1 METQTDLTVGTIR
14 KIDIEHEMQTAYL
27 SYAMSVIVSRAI
39 PDARDGLKP
48 VQRRIL
54 YAMHD
59 MGLRPDTAYK
69 KSARIVGEV
78 LGKYHPHGD
87 AAVYDTMAR
96 MAQDFSMRGLLVDG
110 QGNFGSIDG
119 DAPAAMRYTE
129 ARLHKFAMELIAD
142 IEKDTVDFSDNFD
155 STLTEPTV
163 LPSALPNLL
172 VNGAT
177 GIAVGMATSIPPHN
191 LNEIVDA
198 LLLMLNQWTNLDDL
212 TIDDLMKYI
221 QGPDFPTG
229 GIILK
234 STDEDE
240 GLAAAYG
247 SGRGK
252 VIVQAKVHVEEMERG
267 RSRLIVTE
275 LPYQTNKSSLIERI
289 AELARDGKLEGLA
302 DLRDES
308 DRQGMR
314 IVIEL
319 SKTADPNALITSLF
333 RLTPMQSTFGIN
345 LLALVNNEPRTLT
358 LKQAL
363 HVFLDHRLEVI
374 KRRSEFD
381 LARAK
386 ERAHILEGLLIALKF
401 LDEVIRIIR
410 GSHETDDARKK
421 LMKRFKL
428 SRLQTDAILD
438 MPLRKIARLEQKK
451 IDDEYKEKKAIIKF
465 LEELLSSPKKM
476 RDVIAVE
483 LKELKGKYGDKR
495 RTQIMDAGKRTTT
508 SDSFQASDLI
518 PDEKT
523 WVTITQSGLLSRTPK
538 QPKLSKDDAPL
549 AIVQANTKDLIY
561 IVTQKGRSAAISAYS
576 IPETED
582 ATYGT
587 PFSSLSPLDSA
598 ARVVT
603 VVAIPHQARAA
614 TQSDQGDDAKTASPC
629 LAIATALGM
638 IKKIAAS
645 DLPAPSSKVGEVMKV
660 NEDDRIIG
668 AKMASGHD
676 DLLLITAMGQSIR
689 FKEDEVRA
697 MGTGAAGVQAIK
709 LANVGDMVVA
719 LNTVGAMHAS
729 PETLIITDNGMG
741 KRVPIKEFPTQGRY
755 GIGTTAMD
763 LTGKAKIVSAAMGGA
778 SDKVIVITSK
788 GARAMK
794 FDDAPKRKRAMRG
807 ASIIEL
813 KNDDTVMTLVPFLN
827 RLHVEVPK
835 PPKEKKSEVRGKK
848 SEAGKQLQHDVKVP
862 MKKDVKGKRKK

>member
-142 IEKDTVDFSDNFD
+142 IEKDTVDFNDNFD

-234 STDEDE
+234 STDEEE

-345 LLALVNNEPRTLT
+345 LLALVDNEPRTLT

-363 HVFLDHRLEVI
+363 RVFLDHRLEVI
-374 KRRSEFD
+374 KRRSQFD

-410 GSHETDDARKK
+410 ASHETDDARKK

-465 LEELLSSPKKM
+465 LEELLASPKKM

-518 PDEKT
+518 PDEKI

-538 QPKLSKDDAPL
+538 QPKPSKDDAPL
-549 AIVQANTKDLIY
+549 AFVQANTKDLIY

-576 IPETED
+576 IPETEE
-582 ATYGT
+582 ATNGN

-603 VVAIPHQARAA
+603 IVAIPHQARAA

-629 LAIATALGM
+629 LVMATALGM

-645 DLPAPSSKVGEVMKV
+645 DLPAPSSKIGEVMKV

-697 MGTGAAGVQAIK
+697 MGSGAAGVQAIK
-709 LANVGDMVVA
+709 LANVGDVVVA
-719 LNTVGAMHAS
+719 LNAVGAMHAS
-729 PETLIITDNGMG
+729 PLPEIMIITDNGMG
-741 KRVPIKEFPTQGRY
+741 KRVPLKEFPTQGRY

-763 LTGKAKIVSAAMGGA
+763 LTGKAKIVSATMGEA

-788 GARAMK
+788 GARAIK

-807 ASIIEL
+807 ASVIEL
-813 KNDDTVMTLVPFLN
+813 KNGDTVTTLVPFIN
-827 RLHVEVPK
+827 RLHVEEPK
-835 PPKEKKSEVRGKK
+835 PPKQKKPVS
-848 SEAGKQLQHDVKVP
+848 KQLALDVKVP

>member
-1 METQTDLTVGTIR
+1 MATQTDLTVGTIR

-212 TIDDLMKYI
+212 TIDDLMKYV

-345 LLALVNNEPRTLT
+345 LLALVDNEPRTLT

-363 HVFLDHRLEVI
+363 RVFLDHRLEVI
-374 KRRSEFD
+374 KRRSQYD

-410 GSHETDDARKK
+410 SSHETDDARKK

-438 MPLRKIARLEQKK
+438 MPLRKIAKLEQKK

-465 LEELLSSPKKM
+465 LEELLASAKKM

-495 RTQIMDAGKRTTT
+495 RTQIMDAGKRTAT

-523 WVTITQSGLLSRTPK
+523 WVTITQSGLFSRTPK
-538 QPKLSKDDAPL
+538 QPKLSKDDAPI

-582 ATYGT
+582 ATNGT
-587 PFSSLSPLDSA
+587 PFSSLSPLDAA

-603 VVAIPHQARAA
+603 IVTIPHQARAA

-629 LAIATALGM
+629 LVIATALGM

-645 DLPAPSSKVGEVMKV
+645 DLPAPSSKIGEVMKV

-676 DLLLITAMGQSIR
+676 DLLLITALGQSIR

-719 LNTVGAMHAS
+719 LNVVGATLAVARA
-729 PETLIITDNGMG
+729 ETLIITDNGMG

-763 LTGKAKIVSAAMGGA
+763 LTGKAKIVSATMGEA
-778 SDKVIVITSK
+778 SDKVIVVTSK
-788 GARAMK
+788 GARAIK

-813 KNDDTVMTLVPFLN
+813 KNDDTVTTLVPFIN
-827 RLHVEVPK
+827 RLHIEEPK
-835 PPKEKKSEVRGKK
+835 PPKKRKSV
-848 SEAGKQLQHDVKVP
+848 SKQLALDVKVP
-862 MKKDVKGKRKK
+862 MKKNVKEKRKK

>member
-1 METQTDLTVGTIR
+1 MATQTDLTVGTIR

-129 ARLHKFAMELIAD
+129 ARLTKLAMELIAD

-212 TIDDLMKYI
+212 TIDDLMKYV

-234 STDEDE
+234 SIDEDE
-240 GLAAAYG
+240 GLAAAY
-247 SGRGK
+247 SKGRGK

-319 SKTADPNALITSLF
+319 SKTADPNALIASLF

-363 HVFLDHRLEVI
+363 HVFLDHRLEVV

-410 GSHETDDARKK
+410 SSHETDDARKK

-438 MPLRKIARLEQKK
+438 MPLRKIAKLEQKK
-451 IDDEYKEKKAIIKF
+451 IDDEYKEKKSIIKF
-465 LEELLSSPKKM
+465 LEELLASPKKM
-476 RDVIAVE
+476 RDVIALE

-518 PDEKT
+518 PDERT

-538 QPKLSKDDAPL
+538 QPKPSKEDAPL
-549 AIVQANTKDLIY
+549 AIVQSNTKDLIY

-576 IPETED
+576 IPETEE
-582 ATYGT
+582 ATNGN
-587 PFSSLSPLDSA
+587 PFSSLSPLDAA

-603 VVAIPHQARAA
+603 IVAIPHQARAA

-629 LAIATALGM
+629 LVMATALGM

-676 DLLLITAMGQSIR
+676 DLFLITAMGQSIR

-709 LANVGDMVVA
+709 LSNVGDVVVA
-719 LNTVGAMHAS
+719 LNVVGATLAVARA
-729 PETLIITDNGMG
+729 ETLIITDNGMG

-763 LTGKAKIVSAAMGGA
+763 LTGKAKIVSAAMGEA
-778 SDKVIVITSK
+778 SDKVIVITTK
-788 GARAMK
+788 GARVMK

-813 KNDDTVMTLVPFLN
+813 KNDDTVTTLVTFIN

-835 PPKEKKSEVRGKK
+835 PPKEKKLEVRGQKLEAKVLVKKDGKGKKKK
-848 SEAGKQLQHDVKVP
+848 S
-862 MKKDVKGKRKK
+862 KR

>member
-142 IEKDTVDFSDNFD
+142 IEKDTVDFNDNFD

>member
-1 METQTDLTVGTIR
+1 MSTETIR

-129 ARLHKFAMELIAD
+129 ARLHKLALELISD
-142 IEKDTVDFSDNFD
+142 IEKDTVDFNDNFD
-155 STLTEPTV
+155 GTLTEPTV

-191 LNEIVDA
+191 LNEVVDA
-198 LLLMLNQWTNLDDL
+198 LLLMLNKWTELDDL
-212 TIDDLMKYI
+212 TVDDLMKYV

-234 STDEDE
+234 SSDEDE

-319 SKTADPNALITSLF
+319 AKTADPNALIASLF
-333 RLTPMQSTFGIN
+333 KLTPMQSTFGIN

-363 HVFLDHRLEVI
+363 HVFLDHRLEVV

-410 GSHETDDARKK
+410 NSHQTEEARSR

-428 SRLQTDAILD
+428 TRIQTDAILE
-438 MPLRKIARLEQKK
+438 MPLRKIAKLEQKK
-451 IDDEYKEKKAIIKF
+451 IDDEYKEKKALIKF
-465 LEELLSSPKKM
+465 LEELLASPKKM

-518 PDEKT
+518 PDETT
-523 WVTITQSGLLSRTPK
+523 WVTMTQSGLLSRTPK
-538 QPKLSKDDAPL
+538 PPKLSKDDAPL
-549 AIVQANTKDLIY
+549 AIVEANTKDLIY
-561 IVTQKGRSAAISAYS
+561 IVTQKGRSAAISTYS
-576 IPETED
+576 IPETEE
-582 ATYGT
+582 ATNGT
-587 PFSSLSPLDSA
+587 PFSSLSPLDAA

-603 VVAIPHQARAA
+603 IVAIPHQARAA

-629 LAIATALGM
+629 LVIATGLGM

-645 DLPAPSSKVGEVMKV
+645 DLPAPSSKIGEVMKV

-709 LANVGDMVVA
+709 LANVGDGVVG
-719 LNTVGAMHAS
+719 LNIVGAHGGA

-741 KRVPIKEFPTQGRY
+741 KRVPVKEFPTQGRY

-763 LTGKAKIVSAAMGGA
+763 LTGKAKIVSAIVGEA
-778 SDKVIVITSK
+778 SDKLIVITNKS
-788 GARAMK
+788 ARAMK

-813 KNDDTVMTLVPFLN
+813 KNDDSVMTLVPFIN
-827 RLHVEVPK
+827 RLHVEEL
-835 PPKEKKSEVRGKK
+835 KEKKSEVRSKK
-848 SEAGKQLQHDVKVP
+848 SEAGKQLQLDVKVP
-862 MKKDVKGKRKK
+862 AKKDVKGKAKKLKR

>member
-1 METQTDLTVGTIR
+1 
-14 KIDIEHEMQTAYL
+14 
-27 SYAMSVIVSRAI
+27 
-39 PDARDGLKP
+39 
-48 VQRRIL
+48 
-54 YAMHD
+54 
-59 MGLRPDTAYK
+59 
-69 KSARIVGEV
+69 
-78 LGKYHPHGD
+78 
-87 AAVYDTMAR
+87 
-96 MAQDFSMRGLLVDG
+96 
-110 QGNFGSIDG
+110 
-119 DAPAAMRYTE
+119 MRYTE
-129 ARLHKFAMELIAD
+129 ARLHKLALELISD
-142 IEKDTVDFSDNFD
+142 IEKDTVDFNDNFD
-155 STLTEPTV
+155 GTLTEPTV

-191 LNEIVDA
+191 LNEVVDA
-198 LLLMLNQWTNLDDL
+198 LLLMLNKWTELDDL
-212 TIDDLMKYI
+212 TVDDLMKYV

-234 STDEDE
+234 SSDEDE

-319 SKTADPNALITSLF
+319 AKTADPNALIASLF
-333 RLTPMQSTFGIN
+333 KLTPMQSTFGIN

-358 LKQAL
+358 LKQSL
-363 HVFLDHRLEVI
+363 HVFLDHRLEVV
-374 KRRSEFD
+374 KRRSQFD

-410 GSHETDDARKK
+410 NSHQTEEARSR

-428 SRLQTDAILD
+428 TRIQTDAILE
-438 MPLRKIARLEQKK
+438 MPLRKIAKLEQKK
-451 IDDEYKEKKAIIKF
+451 IDDEYKEKKALIKS
-465 LEELLSSPKKM
+465 LEELLASPKKM

-518 PDEKT
+518 PDETT
-523 WVTITQSGLLSRTPK
+523 WVTMTQSGLLARAPK
-538 QPKLSKDDAPL
+538 PPKLSKDDAPL
-549 AIVQANTKDLIY
+549 AIVEANTKDLIY
-561 IVTQKGRSAAISAYS
+561 IVTQKGRSAAISTYS

-582 ATYGT
+582 AANGT
-587 PFSSLSPLDSA
+587 PFSSLSPLDAA

-603 VVAIPHQARAA
+603 IVAIPHQARAA

-629 LAIATALGM
+629 LVIATALGM

-676 DLLLITAMGQSIR
+676 DVLLITAMGQSIR

-709 LANVGDMVVA
+709 LANVGDGVVG
-719 LNTVGAMHAS
+719 LNIVGAHGGA

-741 KRVPIKEFPTQGRY
+741 KRVPVKEFPTQGRY

-763 LTGKAKIVSAAMGGA
+763 LTGKAKIVSAIVGEA
-778 SDKVIVITSK
+778 SDKLIVITNK

-813 KNDDTVMTLVPFLN
+813 KNDDAVRMLVPFLN
-827 RLHVEVPK
+827 RLHVEE
-835 PPKEKKSEVRGKK
+835 PKEKRSEVRSKK
-848 SEAGKQLQHDVKVP
+848 SEAGKQLQLDVKVP
-862 MKKDVKGKRKK
+862 AKKDVKGKAKKLKR

>member
-1 METQTDLTVGTIR
+1 MATQTDLTVGTIR

-129 ARLHKFAMELIAD
+129 ARLHKLALELIAD
-142 IEKDTVDFSDNFD
+142 IEKDTVDFNDNFD
-155 STLTEPTV
+155 GTLQEPTV

-191 LNEIVDA
+191 LNEVVDA

-212 TIDDLMKYI
+212 TIDDLMKYV

-247 SGRGK
+247 TGRGK

-289 AELARDGKLEGLA
+289 AELARDSKLEGLA

-319 SKTADPNALITSLF
+319 SKTADPNALIASLF
-333 RLTPMQSTFGIN
+333 KLTPMQSTFGIN
-345 LLALVNNEPRTLT
+345 LLALVNGEPRTLT

-363 HVFLDHRLEVI
+363 HVFLDHRLEVV

-410 GSHETDDARKK
+410 NSHQTEEARSR

-428 SRLQTDAILD
+428 TRIQTDAILD
-438 MPLRKIARLEQKK
+438 MPLRKIAKLEQKK
-451 IDDEYKEKKAIIKF
+451 IDEEYKEKKALIKH
-465 LEELLSSPKKM
+465 LEELLASPKKM

-518 PDEKT
+518 PDETT
-523 WVTITQSGLLSRTPK
+523 WVTMTQSGLLSRTPK
-538 QPKLSKDDAPL
+538 PPKLSKEGAPL
-549 AIVQANTKDLIY
+549 AIIQANTKDLIY

-576 IPETED
+576 IPETEE
-582 ATYGT
+582 ATNGT
-587 PFSSLSPLDSA
+587 PFSSLSPLDAA

-603 VVAIPHQARAA
+603 IVAIPHQARAA
-614 TQSDQGDDAKTASPC
+614 TQSDQGDDAKTTSPC
-629 LAIATALGM
+629 LVIATALGM

-645 DLPAPSSKVGEVMKV
+645 DLPAPSSKIGEVMKV

-689 FKEDEVRA
+689 FKENEVRA
-697 MGTGAAGVQAIK
+697 MGIGAAGVQAIK
-709 LANVGDMVVA
+709 LASVGDEVVA
-719 LNTVGAMHAS
+719 LNIVGAMRAS
-729 PETLIITDNGMG
+729 PETLIITDNGLC
-741 KRVPIKEFPTQGRY
+741 KRVPVKEFPTQGRY

-763 LTGKAKIVSAAMGGA
+763 LTGKAKIVSAAMGEAG
-778 SDKVIVITSK
+778 DKVIVITSK
-788 GARAMK
+788 GARSMK

-813 KNDDTVMTLVPFLN
+813 KNDDTVRMLVPYIN
-827 RLHVEVPK
+827 RLHVETPK
-835 PPKEKKSEVRGKK
+835 PPKEKKPVS
-848 SEAGKQLQHDVKVP
+848 KQLALDVKVP
-862 MKKDVKGKRKK
+862 MKKDSKKKAKKLKR

>member
-1 METQTDLTVGTIR
+1 MATQTDLTVGTIR

-142 IEKDTVDFSDNFD
+142 IEKDTVDFSSNFD
-155 STLTEPTV
+155 DTLTEPTV

-191 LNEIVDA
+191 LNEVVDA

-212 TIDDLMKYI
+212 TIDDLMKYV

-319 SKTADPNALITSLF
+319 SKTADPNALIASLF

-410 GSHETDDARKK
+410 ASHETDDARKK

-465 LEELLSSPKKM
+465 LEELLASPKKM
-476 RDVIAVE
+476 RDVIATE

-518 PDEKT
+518 PDESI
-523 WVTITQSGLLSRTPK
+523 WVTITQSGLFSRTPK
-538 QPKLSKDDAPL
+538 QPKLSKDGAPL

-576 IPETED
+576 IPETEE
-582 ATYGT
+582 ATNGT

-603 VVAIPHQARAA
+603 IVAIPHQARV

-629 LAIATALGM
+629 LVMATALGM

-645 DLPAPSSKVGEVMKV
+645 DLPAPSSKIGEVMKV

-709 LANVGDMVVA
+709 LANVGDVVVA
-719 LNTVGAMHAS
+719 LNTVETS
-729 PETLIITDNGMG
+729 LRDVTSLQTLIITDNGIG
-741 KRVPIKEFPTQGRY
+741 KRVPVKEFPTQGRY

-763 LTGKAKIVSAAMGGA
+763 LTGKAKIVSAAMGEA

-788 GARAMK
+788 GARSMK

-807 ASIIEL
+807 AGIIEL
-813 KNDDTVMTLVPFLN
+813 KNDDAVRTLVPFIN
-827 RLHVEVPK
+827 RLHIEEPK
-835 PPKEKKSEVRGKK
+835 PPKQKKPVS
-848 SEAGKQLQHDVKVP
+848 KQLALDVKVP